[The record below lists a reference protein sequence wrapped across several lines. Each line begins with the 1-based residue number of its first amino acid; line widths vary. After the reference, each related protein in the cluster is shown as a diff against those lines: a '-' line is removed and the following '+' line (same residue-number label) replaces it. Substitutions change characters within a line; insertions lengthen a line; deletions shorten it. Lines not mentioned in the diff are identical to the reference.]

1 MADGTAIEWCD
12 ATINAISGCLPA
24 SPGCTNCF
32 ASTAGQRRRPN
43 HPVNGLTR
51 PAKADD
57 PASHH
62 VWTGAIRLNEEWLV
76 KPLRW
81 SRPRRIFWNAH
92 GDPFFERVPYEW
104 VDRELAVAAL
114 TPHHVHML
122 LTKRTA
128 RMRRYFAM
136 PGTPERILEAAKA
149 LPAPFGRLPDRWQWP
164 LPNVWLG
171 TSVEDQKRAV
181 QRIPDLLATPAAV
194 RFISAE
200 PLLEDIDL
208 AHCYSA
214 AAFKSAMAEDVA
226 RGIAGRA
233 QSEEETLPGLHW
245 AIVGGESGFG
255 ARPLHPDWALNLR
268 DQCIAAGVAFLFKQ
282 WGEWAPVSHMSDE
295 TIDACYW
302 PAPER
307 DPEARRRCK
316 IDQCVLHRDG
326 QRFDGEAM
334 FRRRAVEQGA
344 GAVTMFRIGKRRAG
358 RLLDGVEHNAFPQ
371 PCHGL

>member
-104 VDRELAVAAL
+104 VDRELAIAAL

-171 TSVEDQKRAV
+171 VSVEDQPRADERREDV
-181 QRIPDLLATPAAV
+181 RHTPAAV
-194 RFISAE
+194 KFVSYE
-200 PLLEDIDL
+200 PALGPVDWSGWEFVDQII
-208 AHCYSA
+208 
-214 AAFKSAMAEDVA
+214 
-226 RGIAGRA
+226 G
-233 QSEEETLPGLHW
+233 
-245 AIVGGESGFG
+245 GGESGLN
-255 ARPLHPDWALNLR
+255 ARPAHPAWFQATNAF
-268 DQCIAAGVAFLFKQ
+268 CASNGIAYFHKQ

-302 PAPER
+302 PAPEG
-307 DPEARRRCK
+307 DPEATRRCK
-316 IDQCVLHRDG
+316 VDQCVLHRDG

-334 FRRRAVEQGA
+334 FRRPAFEQGA
-344 GAVTMFRIGKRRAG
+344 GAMTMFRIGKRRAG
-358 RLLDGVEHNAFPQ
+358 RLLDGVEHSAFPE
-371 PCHGL
+371 PRHGL

>member
-136 PGTPERILEAAKA
+136 PGTPERILEAAKD

-171 TSVEDQKRAV
+171 TSVEDQERAM
-181 QRIPDLLATPAAV
+181 QRIPDLLAVPAV
-194 RFISAE
+194 IRFLSCE
-200 PLLEDIDL
+200 PLLGPLDIN
-208 AHCYSA
+208 A
-214 AAFKSAMAEDVA
+214 AATGADRWSESTHGAAS
-226 RGIAGRA
+226 IAWVIA
-233 QSEEETLPGLHW
+233 
-245 AIVGGESGFG
+245 GGESGPG
-255 ARPLHPDWALNLR
+255 ARPMHPEWVRALR
-268 DQCIAAGVAFLFKQ
+268 DQCHASHVPFFFKQ
-282 WGEWAPVSHMSDE
+282 WGVWFPYGQFDADGCLNTTTRGEHPGVWHEWRQ
-295 TIDACYW
+295 Y
-302 PAPER
+302 
-307 DPEARRRCK
+307 
-316 IDQCVLHRDG
+316 DG
-326 QRFDGEAM
+326 FSVRL
-334 FRRRAVEQGA
+334 
-344 GAVTMFRIGKRRAG
+344 GKKRAG
-358 RLLDGVEHNAFPQ
+358 RLLDGVEHSAFPE
-371 PCHGL
+371 PRHGL